1 MEEIG
6 ISLITH
12 SVMIQAH
19 SGIDSS
25 RLVMAPASLIQSKS
39 LTAQVVTFQNTM
51 VPVRTTRDVPR
62 TLRDWRGSV
71 WELRGI

>member
-6 ISLITH
+6 ISLITY

-25 RLVMAPASLIQSKS
+25 RLVMAPASMVQNKS
-39 LTAQVVTFQNTM
+39 LAAQVVTLQNAM
-51 VPVRTTRDVPR
+51 VPVRTTNGVPR

-71 WELRGI
+71 WELKGI